1 MALRIKRADT
11 TDELDGLFRVRHE
24 VFVEEKSYSQ
34 PTSDRRLV
42 DRFDAFPSTANV
54 IALDGDTVVGGVRF
68 MSVPASGGPHS
79 PYYDFAPH
87 LPPGAR
93 VGNGS
98 MLVMKPQ
105 FRTVRGATF
114 TMLGMGYQWALA
126 QKMTHVVGLAAP
138 EAEPLF
144 LKMGYEAVA
153 ARIPFDGAG
162 ETALPVMLD
171 VERLADPFREFA
183 RRHSAEFLLESPVRQ
198 FSPAGET
205 VVERGAK
212 DDAVFVIVSGKATV
226 RGANGRE
233 VDRLGPG
240 DLFGEI
246 ALLAE
251 LPRTADVVA
260 ETDLELVVVD
270 RERFYASI
278 TNRPEIAIS
287 LLRIIALRLG
297 RTGLTD
303 SSGR

>member
-1 MALRIKRADT
+1 MALRIKRAET
-11 TDELDGLFRVRHE
+11 TEELDGLFRVRHE
-24 VFVEEKSYSQ
+24 VFVDEKGYSQ
-34 PTSDRRLV
+34 PTGDRRLV

-68 MSVPASGGPHS
+68 MIVPASGGPHS

-87 LPPGAR
+87 LPAGAR

-98 MLVMKPQ
+98 MLVMRPP
-105 FRTVRGATF
+105 FRSVRGATF
-114 TMLGMGYQWALA
+114 TMLGMGYQWAMA
-126 QKMTHVVGLAAP
+126 QQMTHVVGLAAP

-153 ARIPFDGAG
+153 ARIPFEGAG

-171 VERLADPFREFA
+171 VARLANPFLEFA
-183 RRHSAEFLLESPVRQ
+183 QRHSAEFLLQSPVRQ
-198 FSPAGET
+198 FSPAGEI
-205 VVERGAK
+205 VVQRGAN
-212 DDAVFVIVSGKATV
+212 DDAVFVIVSGTATV
-226 RGANGRE
+226 RGANNRE
-233 VDRLGPG
+233 ISRLGPG
-240 DLFGEI
+240 DLFGEV

-278 TNRPEIAIS
+278 TNRPEVAVS
-287 LLRIIALRLG
+287 LLRIIAQRLG
-297 RTGLTD
+297 RAGLPD
-303 SSGR
+303 PSRD